1 MVDSAEVR
9 RSSGWNVCLSPHRR
23 REPKVLEGSTRIIR
37 RGKSHYLVHCDGG
50 IVDNSV
56 DNVFVDQSHYVG
68 LSIEAVLDDRSWLLG
83 LPCFHFGICPS
94 LVFCQSGIRQIKS
107 QVFIMTVFSFPRSE
121 ANKVPG

>member
-68 LSIEAVLDDRSWLLG
+68 LSIEAVLDDRSGCWD
-83 LPCFHFGICPS
+83 F
-94 LVFCQSGIRQIKS
+94 LVFIL
-107 QVFIMTVFSFPRSE
+107 VFAPLWFFVNRELGKLNRRCLS
-121 ANKVPG
+121 